1 MLNPIASKRQARE
14 LAAVVASK
22 VFFHLEEYDDAL
34 RLGLGA
40 GQYFNVAHKSEYVD
54 TLVSKA
60 LDEYIRVRHE
70 QQEGGGEGAPAMD
83 TRLEAIVE
91 RMFERCFD
99 DGAFN
104 QAVGVALE
112 AHRLDKVKGGMLID
126 WLSLSIG
133 WFVQVI
139 FHARICPR
147 KPNTHSKHPPPPPPA
162 HRSRR
167 RSRARGA
174 RAP

>member
-1 MLNPIASKRQARE
+1 
-14 LAAVVASK
+14 VASK

-40 GQYFNVAHKSEYVD
+40 GQYFNVAQKSEYVD

-60 LDEYIRVRHE
+60 LDEYIRVRQE
-70 QQEGGGEGAPAMD
+70 QQEDAAAAIDP
-83 TRLEAIVE
+83 RLEAIVE

-112 AHRLDKVKGGMLID
+112 AHRLDKVSWVDYLLMDRSGGHLDWMKGWRNG
-126 WLSLSIG
+126 
-133 WFVQVI
+133 
-139 FHARICPR
+139 
-147 KPNTHSKHPPPPPPA
+147 
-162 HRSRR
+162 
-167 RSRARGA
+167 
-174 RAP
+174 